1 MSNERCRL
9 DAKFERSGKI
19 KMNEIQII
27 QELNLFFDII
37 IGNFEKSIV
46 AMEIL
51 YACES
56 EIDNQRR
63 ILILITSYRNILERL
78 DGIRCLCHRRLIE
91 SSMILIRNIY
101 EILLQLLFLLF
112 PQEQISDKV
121 GCFITWFCDKRI
133 RDIRKYINEDEGLK
147 TNKSWKNLLE
157 SRINDYETL
166 KGVYIDK
173 YKMRLDECNKYNN
186 RKSWY
191 QVYNPKVSTIY
202 KLSQE
207 LDNMKLSPLFS
218 YHYFSSIYQKI
229 YNHLSVVSHGY
240 SVLNSIHTTDDK
252 EIFIDDIY
260 SLKNVSLEIC
270 ILLKLVETYNE
281 CVKNIY
287 PYLKF
292 DELDLLFL
300 KKIYKD
306 IYEYDKGHYEI

>member
-1 MSNERCRL
+1 
-9 DAKFERSGKI
+9 
-19 KMNEIQII
+19 MNGIQII
-27 QELNLFFDII
+27 KELNLFFDII
-37 IGNFEKSIV
+37 IENLEKSIM

-51 YACES
+51 YDCES
-56 EIDNQRR
+56 KINNQRK
-63 ILILITSYRNILERL
+63 ILILITFYRNILERFN
-78 DGIRCLCHRRLIE
+78 GIRCLCRRRLIE

-147 TNKSWKNLLE
+147 TDKSWKNLLE

-173 YKMRLDECNKYNN
+173 YKMRLDECNRYHD

-202 KLSQE
+202 KLSQK
-207 LDNMKLSPLFS
+207 LDNMKLSPLFP

-229 YNHLSVVSHGY
+229 YNYLSVVSHGY

-252 EIFIDDIY
+252 KVFIDDIY

-292 DELDLLFL
+292 NELDLLFL

-306 IYEYDKGHYEI
+306 VYEYDKEQYEI

>member
-1 MSNERCRL
+1 
-9 DAKFERSGKI
+9 
-19 KMNEIQII
+19 MNGIQII
-27 QELNLFFDII
+27 KELNLFFDII
-37 IGNFEKSIV
+37 IENLEKSIV

-51 YACES
+51 YDCEN
-56 EIDNQRR
+56 EIDNQRKL
-63 ILILITSYRNILERL
+63 LISITFYRNILERL
-78 DGIRCLCHRRLIE
+78 DGIRCLCNRRLIE

-147 TNKSWKNLLE
+147 TDKSWKNLLE

-173 YKMRLDECNKYNN
+173 YKIRLDECSRYND

-202 KLSQE
+202 KLSRE
-207 LDNMKLSPLFS
+207 LDNMKLSPLFP

-229 YNHLSVVSHGY
+229 YNHLSVISHGY
-240 SVLNSIHTTDDK
+240 SVLNSIHTTGDK
-252 EIFIDDIY
+252 EVFIDDIY

-306 IYEYDKGHYEI
+306 IYEYDKGQYEI

>member
-1 MSNERCRL
+1 M

-19 KMNEIQII
+19 KMNGIQII
-27 QELNLFFDII
+27 KELNLFFDII
-37 IGNFEKSIV
+37 IENLEKSIV

-51 YACES
+51 YDCEN
-56 EIDNQRR
+56 EIDNQRKL
-63 ILILITSYRNILERL
+63 LISITFYRNILERL
-78 DGIRCLCHRRLIE
+78 DGIRCLCNRRLIE

-147 TNKSWKNLLE
+147 TDKSWKNLLE

-173 YKMRLDECNKYNN
+173 YKIRLDECSRYND

-202 KLSQE
+202 KLSRE
-207 LDNMKLSPLFS
+207 LDNMKLSPLFP

-229 YNHLSVVSHGY
+229 YNHLSVISHGY
-240 SVLNSIHTTDDK
+240 SVLNSIHTTGDK
-252 EIFIDDIY
+252 EVFIDDIY

-306 IYEYDKGHYEI
+306 IYEYDKGQYEI

>member
-1 MSNERCRL
+1 
-9 DAKFERSGKI
+9 
-19 KMNEIQII
+19 MNGIQII
-27 QELNLFFDII
+27 KELNLFFDIMI
-37 IGNFEKSIV
+37 ENLEKSIM

-51 YACES
+51 YDCES
-56 EIDNQRR
+56 EIDNQRK
-63 ILILITSYRNILERL
+63 ILILITFYRNILERFN
-78 DGIRCLCHRRLIE
+78 GIRCLCRRRLIE

-147 TNKSWKNLLE
+147 TDKSWKNLLE

-173 YKMRLDECNKYNN
+173 YKMRLDECNRYHD

-207 LDNMKLSPLFS
+207 LDNMKLSPLFP

-229 YNHLSVVSHGY
+229 YNYLSVVSHGY
-240 SVLNSIHTTDDK
+240 SVLNSIHTTYDK
-252 EIFIDDIY
+252 KVFIDDIY

-292 DELDLLFL
+292 NELDLLFL

-306 IYEYDKGHYEI
+306 VYEYDKEQYEI